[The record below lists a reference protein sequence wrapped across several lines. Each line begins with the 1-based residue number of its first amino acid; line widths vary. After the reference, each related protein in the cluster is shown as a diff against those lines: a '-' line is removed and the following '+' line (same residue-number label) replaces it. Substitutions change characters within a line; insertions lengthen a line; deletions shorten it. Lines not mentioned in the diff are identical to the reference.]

1 MAKPTHQLLD
11 ERLALVQ
18 RVEAS
23 IYLIRGQR
31 VMLSHDL
38 AELYGVELRALTQAV
53 KRNLERFPADFVFH
67 LENQDVAILKS
78 QSVISSSAWGGSRST
93 PLAFTELGVA
103 MLSSVL
109 RSDTAVAANIEIMR
123 TFVRLRT
130 MLSEH
135 KDLQRKLTAL
145 ERKYDDNFRMVFD
158 AIRELMSPKAPPKN
172 GKLVLFRTNREDKTS
187 DPRPPR

>member
-1 MAKPTHQLLD
+1 MAKPTHRLLD

-18 RVEAS
+18 RVEES

-53 KRNLERFPADFVFH
+53 KRNPERFPADFVFI

-78 QSVISSSAWGGSRST
+78 QSVISTLAWGGSRST

-145 ERKYDDNFRMVFD
+145 ERKYDHNFRIVFD
-158 AIRELMSPKAPPKN
+158 AIRELMSPKDPPKKRQI
-172 GKLVLFRTNREDKTS
+172 GFIQDKS
-187 DPRPPR
+187 